1 MGECNRY
8 CYHECYIR
16 RGKDAALVVG
26 ASSDK
31 PDDHTRGILNDP
43 LATAVDD
50 GALDVGEIVAD
61 KFAALHAEGGE
72 AVALLGK
79 AQCEGEG
86 DLAAVEGGAV

>member
-26 ASSDK
+26 APADK

-61 KFAALHAEGGE
+61 EFAALHAEGGE